1 MSFFLVRLEP
11 GVDGKMVD
19 VPIPDFGPYEKGPEA
34 AKFAKQLSEQ
44 LGFKVQ
50 PRRSSQAPDWRARQA
65 QRLEDGTLTR
75 LPAKWDVA
83 PITDH
88 FAHLEPAK
96 HPGMICFTEN
106 EDLGI
111 IDRFT
116 VLTPGRYLAR
126 YYGAMSDSEQRRLI
140 AAVDPSGQL
149 FLAWTPEEIVRVYKE
164 GPSSCMDGIHNF
176 DKLPVHPTYVYG
188 AGDLAIAYTMNAQN
202 RIQSRAMVWPEKK
215 LFGRV
220 YGDVER
226 MTALLLDEGYDSDR
240 DCNSADGNGGHF
252 NGVKLL
258 KVLFENSTKAVMPYL
273 DDIALSVDAGDH
285 WISVETTPARSDT
298 DHPDVCHSGGTS
310 GYALIKQ
317 WCPKLLEYYDKD
329 KFRYVRGVDQHWCLF
344 AVSSYA
350 FTCSQT
356 NEIWPNEKKV
366 QLRGG
371 QLVCEEWF
379 AEHGAVCEGSDEK
392 CRARDLIE
400 HEGKR
405 VHPGW
410 LREQTIQPLR
420 FVDPDADNPFER
432 NRYDRRFYESNFSAW
447 VADHGREYRREP
459 TMNDMIRMDRERQ
472 YYERELRY
480 ATLDRVIGI
489 DPAAVMVT
497 NTVNVNVNNER
508 MYPEAES
515 QLIAELQNQTE
526 QWVTDT
532 VMNLDGSIV
541 RGRRRVA

>member
-11 GVDGKMVD
+11 GLDGKMVD

-44 LGFKVQ
+44 LGYKVQ

-65 QRLEDGTLTR
+65 QRLADGMLTR
-75 LPAKWDVA
+75 LPAKWDIA

-111 IDRFT
+111 IDRVT

-126 YYGAMSDSEQRRLI
+126 YYGQMPDSEQRRLI
-140 AAVDPSGQL
+140 AAIDPSGQL

-202 RIQSRAMVWPEKK
+202 RIQSRCMVWPEEKV
-215 LFGRV
+215 FGRV

-273 DDIALSVDAGDH
+273 DDIALAVDAGDH
-285 WISVETTPARSDT
+285 WLSVESVPSRRDRE
-298 DHPDVCHSGGTS
+298 HPDVCHSGGTG

-317 WCPKLLEYYDKD
+317 WCPKLLDYYDKD
-329 KFRYVRGVDQHWCLF
+329 KFRYVRGVDQHWSLF
-344 AVSSYA
+344 AVSSHA

-356 NEIWPNEKKV
+356 NEIWPNANKV

-371 QLVCEEWF
+371 ALVCEEWF
-379 AEHGAVCEGSDEK
+379 AEHGAVCEGSNDK

-410 LREQTIQPLR
+410 LREQQIQPQQVRL
-420 FVDPDADNPFER
+420 VDPDAYNPFER
-432 NRYDRRFYESNFSAW
+432 DRYDYDRRRFYESSLSAW
-447 VADHGREYRREP
+447 ADHGREFRRGP
-459 TMNDMIRMDRERQ
+459 TVNDTIRMERERD
-472 YYERELRY
+472 RY
-480 ATLDRVIGI
+480 RNLDRVIGI
-489 DPAAVMVT
+489 DLAT
-497 NTVNVNVNNER
+497 GTGTTVAVNVNNER
-508 MYPEAES
+508 ISHEMEARL
-515 QLIAELQNQTE
+515 QAELINHVQEWT
-526 QWVTDT
+526 TDL
-532 VMNLDGSIV
+532 VLGVDGNLTPT
-541 RGRRRVA
+541 RRRVA